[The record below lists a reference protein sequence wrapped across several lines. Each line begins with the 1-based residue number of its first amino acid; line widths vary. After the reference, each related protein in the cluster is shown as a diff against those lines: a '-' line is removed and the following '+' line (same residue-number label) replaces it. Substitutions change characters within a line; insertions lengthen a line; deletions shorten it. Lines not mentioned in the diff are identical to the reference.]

1 MIKKLISTILC
12 MITLCHMGNFYSC
25 AFSWPWAEAEN
36 KCVNPK
42 DVKIA
47 YDSCLNDL
55 KEGKGFCSQLK
66 VGPKCGTDLWFWDYV
81 QIKKALSNLK
91 KCSLNTG
98 STIDEENIIK
108 VADTI
113 KALFKTDPE
122 MSKEIS
128 KHWLSESIIIKKI
141 SKIKL
146 QTKKNNLAGAGGWFG
161 AGVGG
166 LVGIAGA
173 GAFIPGVGQVL
184 LAGQAI
190 ISVAC
195 IAKGIFNT
203 YMVAQNNTDSTKL
216 YSMAFDKILA
226 GIMNENWKKGDIV
239 SLRTNSKPG
248 KDCGEHVDFIKLG
261 IHYDENTKEEYE
273 NMFSKLK
280 EELIDIVEGK
290 CC

>member
-25 AFSWPWAEAEN
+25 ALSWPWAEAEN
-36 KCVNPK
+36 KCVDPK

-128 KHWLSESIIIKKI
+128 KHWLSESIIINGVL
-141 SKIKL
+141 L
-146 QTKKNNLAGAGGWFG
+146 QDEGIPKFRAWTEF
-161 AGVGG
+161 GVGG
-166 LVGIAGA
+166 FV
-173 GAFIPGVGQVL
+173 GVGNMAVSVIIGLFDAYMHSINGLNIKSYSRVFDNVL
-184 LAGQAI
+184 IGI
-190 ISVAC
+190 I
-195 IAKGIFNT
+195 
-203 YMVAQNNTDSTKL
+203 
-216 YSMAFDKILA
+216 
-226 GIMNENWKKGDIV
+226 NEEWKCGDIA
-239 SLRTNSKPG
+239 SLEINYGLG
-248 KDCGEHVDFIKLG
+248 KGYSEHVDFVKQG
-261 IHYDENTKEEYE
+261 IYYDENTKKEYE
-273 NMFSKLK
+273 DMFRTLR
-280 EELIDIVEGK
+280 EELINIAKGN